1 MAIMEDDKILLNKY
15 MPIIR
20 GINLYLNR
28 KPCKSLIGGN
38 HVQMSLSMF
47 ESISVGQIYRTHH
60 YVSCQM
66 LKKNDKKILETNTT
80 LIIYFIDKECWNG
93 KDISQHSAY
102 PEHKEILLPPYTS
115 LQVAK
120 KVMTMSGQEIHVN
133 VLDNLR
139 VEADEKNGKNS
150 YLCTWLMPKLDQEEN
165 NKNDEISNIVDDD
178 NNRKKSFQQHNMK
191 NDHKED
197 IQICIEQLKIKM
209 FKPLCI
215 CGNILVFV
223 NWYYCYGGSEV
234 SCNICKHVI
243 KQDVYHCN
251 SCVEDNSYD
260 ECISCAKVQPKNYQ

>member
-1 MAIMEDDKILLNKY
+1 
-15 MPIIR
+15 
-20 GINLYLNR
+20 
-28 KPCKSLIGGN
+28 
-38 HVQMSLSMF
+38 
-47 ESISVGQIYRTHH
+47 
-60 YVSCQM
+60 
-66 LKKNDKKILETNTT
+66 
-80 LIIYFIDKECWNG
+80 
-93 KDISQHSAY
+93 
-102 PEHKEILLPPYTS
+102 
-115 LQVAK
+115 
-120 KVMTMSGQEIHVN
+120 
-133 VLDNLR
+133 
-139 VEADEKNGKNS
+139 
-150 YLCTWLMPKLDQEEN
+150 MPKLDQEEN

-197 IQICIEQLKIKM
+197 IQICIGQLKIKM